1 MDVGLEGKVVLITG
15 SSRGLGR
22 ETALLFARQGARV
35 VVNYRRNREGAEAVA
50 GEIKSAGG
58 QALPLQG
65 DVSDL
70 GSMRTLVEK
79 VAEEWGGVDVL
90 VNNAV
95 AFVEE
100 VPLEALTAQKWG
112 QMLGVVLSGAFH
124 CAYLCAPWMR
134 QQKWRRI
141 VNLTSY
147 IALKGYAKMAHYAAA
162 KSGLVGLTRSL
173 AKELGPDGI
182 LVNAVAPQIIMTE
195 TMKSSL
201 PAKVQERMAR
211 RNPLRR
217 LATPEDIARVVLFLG
232 SGWNTYVNGEVIVV
246 NGGA

>member
-1 MDVGLEGKVVLITG
+1 MDLGLEGKVVLITG

-22 ETALLFARQGARV
+22 EMALLFAREGARV
-35 VVNYRRNREGAEAVA
+35 VLNYRSNREGAEALA
-50 GEIKSAGG
+50 KEIKSAGG
-58 QALPLQG
+58 QALPLYG
-65 DVSDL
+65 DVSDME
-70 GSMRTLVEK
+70 SMRALVENAAK
-79 VAEEWGGVDVL
+79 EWSGVDVL

-100 VPLEALTAQKWG
+100 VPLEALTSEKWA
-112 QMLGVVLSGAFH
+112 QMLGVALNGAFH
-124 CAYLCAPWMR
+124 CAYLCVPWMR
-134 QQKWRRI
+134 QKKWGRI
-141 VNLTSY
+141 VNITSY
-147 IALKGYAKMAHYAAA
+147 IGIMGYAKMAHYAAA
-162 KSGLVGLTRSL
+162 KSGLVGFTRSL

-201 PAKVQERMAR
+201 PPKVQERMAQS
-211 RNPLRR
+211 NPLRR

-232 SGWNTYVNGEVIVV
+232 SGWNTYVNGQVIVV